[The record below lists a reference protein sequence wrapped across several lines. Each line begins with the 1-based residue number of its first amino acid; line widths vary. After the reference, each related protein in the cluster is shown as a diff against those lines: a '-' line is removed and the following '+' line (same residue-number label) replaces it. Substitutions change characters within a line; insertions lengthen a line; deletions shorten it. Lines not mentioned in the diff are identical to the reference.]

1 MTPLVLV
8 HGFMGGAAQWAEQE
22 AAFGD
27 TCEVI
32 ALDLPGFGANAHLAP
47 INSIGGFA
55 QWVMAEISARNITR
69 YHLMGHSMG
78 GMIAQEV
85 ARRDATRIASL
96 VLYATGS
103 VGVMP
108 GRFES
113 IAESKARAV
122 QDGAVATARR
132 IAATWFLDTENA
144 AGFEGCAQ
152 IAQQAGIGA
161 ILSGLDAMQGW
172 SGTAQLS
179 QITAPTLVLWG
190 DKDRT
195 YAWEQPRRLWS
206 DIPNAHLAVLAG
218 CAHAVHLEKPQL
230 FNDVVR
236 DFLNTH
242 P

>member
-1 MTPLVLV
+1 VTPLVLV

-22 AAFGD
+22 TVFGD
-27 TCEVI
+27 KFDVI
-32 ALDLPGFGANAHLAP
+32 ALDLPGFGANANLAP

-55 QWVMAEISARNITR
+55 RWVINEISARNITR
-69 YHLMGHSMG
+69 YHLIGHSMG
-78 GMIAQEV
+78 GMVAQEV
-85 ARRDATRIASL
+85 ARRDASRLAAL

-108 GRFES
+108 GRFEP
-113 IAESKARAV
+113 IADSKARAV
-122 QDGAVATARR
+122 QDGASATARR
-132 IAATWFLDTENA
+132 IAATWFLDTESA
-144 AGFEGCAQ
+144 AGFEACAQ
-152 IAQQAGIGA
+152 IAQQTGIGA
-161 ILSGLDAMQGW
+161 ILSGLDAMEGW
-172 SGTAQLS
+172 SGTAQLP

-206 DIPNAHLAVLAG
+206 DIPNAHLAVIPG
-218 CAHAVHLEKPQL
+218 CAHAVHLEKPHL
-230 FNDVVR
+230 FNDMVR